1 MLILFHNEINLDA
14 AKNVILAGVKS
25 VVLHD
30 KKSVETWDLGANFY
44 FSESDIGKN
53 RALVCANKLQELNT
67 TVLVTADTS
76 EITEAL
82 ISDFQVVISVLFQL

>member
-1 MLILFHNEINLDA
+1 M
-14 AKNVILAGVKS
+14 ILAGVKS

-44 FSESDIGKN
+44 FSESDVGKN
-53 RALVCANKLQELNT
+53 RARVCANKLQELNT

-76 EITEAL
+76 EITEAVL
-82 ISDFQVVISVLFQL
+82 SDFQVVIAILCQL

>member
-1 MLILFHNEINLDA
+1 M
-14 AKNVILAGVKS
+14 ILAGVKS

-30 KKSVETWDLGANFY
+30 KKSVETWDLGANFC

-53 RALVCANKLQELNT
+53 RARVCANKLQELNT

-76 EITEAL
+76 EITEDVL
-82 ISDFQVVISVLFQL
+82 SDFQVIISLLFQL